1 MQKRSKEL
9 LFNFVQQQRTSKPF
23 LKGPPQSKLHC
34 GGQGISFKR
43 KSDDSSS
50 REGFNSYNKAQ
61 FKSSGN
67 QNSNLQR
74 NSTTNTTRRVVI
86 STSVGKKVFCSLK
99 VPTVPLVGRLV
110 HFLGSWE
117 KLIKDQNILQIV
129 KGYRIPFL
137 CRPKQKREPKEIN
150 F

>member
-1 MQKRSKEL
+1 MIP
-9 LFNFVQQQRTSKPF
+9 VP
-23 LKGPPQSKLHC
+23 G
-34 GGQGISFKR
+34 
-43 KSDDSSS
+43 KSSTATTRPSS
-50 REGFNSYNKAQ
+50 KAQ
-61 FKSSGN
+61 VTRTATFKEIPRLIPLGELPSAH
-67 QNSNLQR
+67 QL
-74 NSTTNTTRRVVI
+74 V
-86 STSVGKKVFCSLK
+86 KKVFCSLK
-99 VPTVPLVGRLV
+99 VPTVTLVGRLV